1 MQLLLEKIVPF
12 KRQRRFYALS
22 IDQTLFGEWCLI
34 REWGRIGAAGG
45 QKMVEYL
52 ASEGEALLALEKIK
66 RAKNNRG
73 YATIPVQLEMFKP
86 SVKC

>member
-1 MQLLLEKIVPF
+1 MQLLLEKIAPF

-22 IDQTLFGEWCLI
+22 IDQTLFGEWCQI

-52 ASEGEALLALEKIK
+52 ASEGEALSALEKIK
-66 RAKNNRG
+66 RVKNSRG
-73 YATIPVQLEMFKP
+73 YATIPVQLTLI
-86 SVKC
+86 

>member
-34 REWGRIGAAGG
+34 REWGRIGAMDG

-52 ASEGEALLALEKIK
+52 ASEGDALLALEKIK
-66 RAKNNRG
+66 RVKNKRG
-73 YATIPVQLEMFKP
+73 YATIPVQLKLL
-86 SVKC
+86 